1 MKIIIFNRIFA
12 VVAIGLLT
20 ACNTAKVQSWADPQF
35 AGRPIG
41 KTVVLGVAKSDSLC
55 RQYEDMFVARL
66 LELGVAASSMHANSK
81 LTDKLD
87 REALASLLKMNDVDS
102 IIVTRVL
109 SETERSQVISSGY
122 YSTVYSSYWVYYDYG
137 YSVSYNAADVSSFME
152 FELET
157 NLYDVETEKLV
168 WSGRN
173 VVYDDRSDMKN
184 MKDIIRGVVSGL
196 RKQGFIK

>member
-12 VVAIGLLT
+12 VVAISLLT

-41 KTVVLGVAKSDSLC
+41 KTIVLGVAESDSRC
-55 RQYEDMFVARL
+55 RQYEDLFVSRL
-66 LELGVAASSMHANSK
+66 LELGIAASSLHANSQ

-87 REALASLLKMNDVDS
+87 REGLKSLLELNEVDS

-109 SETERSQVISSGY
+109 SETERNQMVETGY
-122 YSTVYSSYWVYYDYG
+122 YGTAYTTYWGYYDYG
-137 YSVSYNAADVSSFME
+137 YTVSYNTADVTSFME

-184 MKDIIRGVVSGL
+184 MQVIIRGVVRDL
-196 RKQGFIK
+196 RKQGFIE